1 MQNSSPDAVSTRPD
15 TERARDEQFP
25 VDAKVL
31 TKVRFESPILNG
43 DILRIVVMN
52 DQDTTRCSAYH
63 EYYYG
68 NLGVSLEDITSFTM
82 RAGRLESTQQAVDHF
97 VGEMGMHLDI
107 SQNAIWDR
115 GVYTPSGAVKRLYK
129 ATDPDDRTKMIGVLL
144 EQDARGNLTRI
155 TWYKT
160 QDAKDV
166 FHSTPDTLEFELVK
180 NERGAPSLD
189 PNDIAGWT
197 WYYTTSLASGS

>member
-1 MQNSSPDAVSTRPD
+1 MHNSTDHDAGRP
-15 TERARDEQFP
+15 TAERARDEQFP
-25 VDAKVL
+25 VDTKVL
-31 TKVRFESPILNG
+31 TKVRFENNVING
-43 DILRIVVMN
+43 DILRIVIMN
-52 DQDTTRCSAYH
+52 DQDTHQRSAYH

-68 NLGVSLEDITSFTM
+68 NLGVSLENIASFTM
-82 RAGRLESTQQAVDHF
+82 RSGKLEGTPQAVDGF
-97 VGEMGMHLDI
+97 VGEMGLHLDI

-115 GVYTPSGAVKRLYK
+115 GVYSPSGAVKRLYK
-129 ATDPDDRTKMIGVLL
+129 AIDPDDRTKMIGVLL
-144 EQDARGNLTRI
+144 EQDERGSLTKI

-160 QDAKDV
+160 QDAKDL

>member
-1 MQNSSPDAVSTRPD
+1 MHNSTDHDAGRPT

-31 TKVRFESPILNG
+31 TKVRFENSVING

-52 DQDTTRCSAYH
+52 DQDTPQHSAYH

-68 NLGVSLEDITSFTM
+68 NLGVSLADITAFTM
-82 RAGRLESTQQAVDHF
+82 RSGRLESTQEAVQRF
-97 VGEMGMHLDI
+97 VGEMGLHLDI

-115 GVYTPSGAVKRLYK
+115 GVYSPSGAVKRLYK
-129 ATDPDDRTKMIGVLL
+129 AIDPDDRTKMIGVLL
-144 EQDARGNLTRI
+144 EQDEHGSLTRI

-160 QDAKDV
+160 QDAKDL
-166 FHSTPDTLEFELVK
+166 FHSTPDTLDFELVK
-180 NERGAPSLD
+180 DERGAPSLD